1 MLTVI
6 EVIKKTSAFFASK
19 GIESPRLNAELLVGH
34 VLGLARMRLYIE
46 FERPVSE
53 AELGALRELVRRRG
67 RREPVQ
73 HILGFTDFCGLR
85 LKTDPRALI
94 PRPETELLVEIVAA
108 RCAAPPSSILD
119 LGTGG
124 GAIALSLARAFPSAR
139 VTAVDKSPEALQLA
153 AENAQASGLA
163 GRVTFVESDWFE
175 RLPTGE
181 SYDLVVSNPPYLSPE
196 ETAAAAPE
204 VRDHEPALAL
214 SAGNGGFADIERIVA
229 GASAAVA
236 LGGMLALETGA
247 GHRARLEEALRRAGF
262 ARSEALPDLAGRD
275 RFVLAWK

>member
-1 MLTVI
+1 
-6 EVIKKTSAFFASK
+6 
-19 GIESPRLNAELLVGH
+19 
-34 VLGLARMRLYIE
+34 MRLYIE

-181 SYDLVVSNPPYLSPE
+181 SYGLVVSNPPYLSPE

-275 RFVLAWK
+275 RFVLAWR